1 MACIWKLPNGKS
13 PYWIA
18 QFRSAD
24 GRRVNKSTKQSERKK
39 AQAVADEWE
48 AASKKAR
55 SHELT
60 QTASIQILSKLMEI
74 TTGDALQ
81 TASIEEHLKQWLVSR
96 STLGRADAT
105 GKRYKAVTDSFLAFL
120 GPERCK
126 GGIRSLSASEIERW
140 RDTELAS
147 GKGAS
152 TCDFGIKV
160 LRAAL
165 EAAKRKGMTESNV
178 ADAVEKSGGAQEE
191 REPFADDEIRLL
203 MAAASDEWRGMI
215 LFGVHLGL
223 RLMDAA
229 SITWGQIDLAG
240 KTLSIVA
247 SKTKAHAPK
256 PKILALHAE
265 LVEYLETLPRGI
277 GAAPLFPSLHGRK
290 AGSHGGLSNE
300 FSRLMKKAKIAVPMG
315 AEKTGKGRRTR
326 TKGFHALRHSSI
338 SRMANAGTSADV
350 RKEIAGHSS
359 DAVHRRYTHLS
370 LDAQRGAV
378 EKMPSIGGAEK

>member
-1 MACIWKLPNGKS
+1 MASIHKRSAS
-13 PYWIA
+13 PYYWAKFIGP
-18 QFRSAD
+18 D
-24 GRRVNKSTKQSERKK
+24 GRQVYRSTKKRDLGEAR
-39 AQAVADEWE
+39 AVAE
-48 AASKKAR
+48 AWGNAAKIAR
-55 SHELT
+55 NRELT
-60 QTASIQILSKLMEI
+60 QSTALSLYGRFMEETLGVRFEVSSI
-74 TTGDALQ
+74 G
-81 TASIEEHLKQWLVSR
+81 EHLNVWLTSR

-105 GKRYKAVTDSFLAFL
+105 GKRYRAVTESFLTFL

-126 GGIRSLSASEIERW
+126 GGVGSLTASEIERW
-140 RDTELAS
+140 RDTELAT

-165 EAAKRKGMTESNV
+165 EAAKRKGLAQSNP
-178 ADAVEKSGGAQEE
+178 ADAVEKSGAVQEE
-191 REPFADDEIRLL
+191 REPFTDEEIRLL
-203 MAAASDEWRGMI
+203 LVAASVEWRGMI

-256 PKILALHAE
+256 PKTLALHAE
-265 LVEYLETLPRGI
+265 LMEYLETLPRGI

-300 FSRLMKKAKIAVPMG
+300 FSRLMKKAQIAVPMG

-326 TKGFHALRHSSI
+326 AKGFHALRHSSI

-359 DAVHRRYTHLS
+359 DAVHRKYTHLS
-370 LDAQRGAV
+370 IDTQRAAVAQLPGVIER
-378 EKMPSIGGAEK
+378 

>member
-1 MACIWKLPNGKS
+1 M
-13 PYWIA
+13 
-18 QFRSAD
+18 
-24 GRRVNKSTKQSERKK
+24 
-39 AQAVADEWE
+39 
-48 AASKKAR
+48 
-55 SHELT
+55 
-60 QTASIQILSKLMEI
+60 
-74 TTGDALQ
+74 
-81 TASIEEHLKQWLVSR
+81 SR

-105 GKRYKAVTDSFLAFL
+105 GKRYHAVTDSFLAFL

-126 GGIRSLSASEIERW
+126 GGIGSLTASEIERW
-140 RDTELAS
+140 RDSELAT

-165 EAAKRKGMTESNV
+165 EAAKRKGLAQSNP
-178 ADAVEKSGGAQEE
+178 ADAVEKSGAVQEE
-191 REPFADDEIRLL
+191 REPFTDKEIRLL
-203 MAAASDEWRGMI
+203 MDAASDEWRGMI

-240 KTLSIVA
+240 KTLSIIPA
-247 SKTKAHAPK
+247 KTKAHAPK
-256 PKILALHAE
+256 AKLLALHPE
-265 LVEYLETLPRGI
+265 LVEYLETLPAGI
-277 GAAPLFPSLHGRK
+277 GGAPLFPSLHGRK

-300 FSRLMKKAKIAVPMG
+300 FSRLMTKAKIAVPMG

-359 DAVHRRYTHLS
+359 DAVHRRYTHLAIETQHA
-370 LDAQRGAV
+370 AQA
-378 EKMPSIGGAEK
+378 KMSSVGGIGK